1 MVPLA
6 FRCKGSRTLPTLLN
20 VLNALDFAPAA
31 GSGNVTA
38 AAADPRDDA
47 LVLLPQARVQSSAV
61 ASDWMKWTPGTT
73 FRLSRW
79 SLVMNR
85 STPAT
90 EAQAS
95 WTASG
100 GRMVPSRRTAAKA

>member
-1 MVPLA
+1 MVPPA
-6 FRCKGSRTLPTLLN
+6 RQCKGARTLPTLLN
-20 VLNALDFAPAA
+20 VRNALDFAPAA

-38 AAADPRDDA
+38 SADLRDDA
-47 LVLLPQARVQSSAV
+47 LVFLPQARVQSTAV

-100 GRMVPSRRTAAKA
+100 GRMAPSRRTAAKA